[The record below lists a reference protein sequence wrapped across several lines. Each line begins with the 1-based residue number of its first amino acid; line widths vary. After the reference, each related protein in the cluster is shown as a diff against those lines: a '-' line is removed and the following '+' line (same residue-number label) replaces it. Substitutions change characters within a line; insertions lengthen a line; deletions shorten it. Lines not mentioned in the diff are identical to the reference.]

1 MNTEILKQLNSIA
14 INKSIPFCYSCYHEA
29 PSGVCNHCGSDDLMR
44 LLPGHCCEYGTEFI
58 IEALLDDEV
67 PSIDLEAEFEEFMR
81 ECYPETTQVAW
92 MTLDTVSIC
101 KEMDSVSWDLA
112 QAEWIDQQISEG
124 CIITFKNGNDYYRF
138 SDIEQYIEAQS
149 ADDQGRLE

>member
-44 LLPGHCCEYGTEFI
+44 LLPGHGCEYGTEFI

-81 ECYPETTQVAW
+81 ECYPEATQVAW

-101 KEMDSVSWDLA
+101 KEMDPVSWDLA
-112 QAEWIDQQISEG
+112 QSEWIDQQNSDGDIF
-124 CIITFKNGNDYYRF
+124 TLNNGSTYFRVT
-138 SDIEQYIEAQS
+138 DIETFIEKNS
-149 ADDQGRLE
+149 APQ